1 MRFSTAKLLAAVL
14 TICMAAATVAE
25 AASGELNA
33 KAGSSWQ
40 AKRGFAIEWEPIAP
54 ANPTEAVYRV
64 YDSQDQ
70 LALAFRRPLDEML
83 KDVVVPPAPGT
94 YTLEAWLE
102 NASGGSGPHSAT
114 ILRFDNTAPP
124 PPGLDPPPGWGL
136 GTEPVTVGID
146 RPADPLP
153 LSGIRGYAIS
163 SDRGG
168 GSSPCGQPDLCL
180 AEEIDLDD
188 GEGGTLSLGTLPEG
202 VHFVRAVAI
211 SGAGVPS
218 AIRTAAVRVDGSA
231 PSLRLD
237 GTPAGWSNR
246 PVQVTARADDPL
258 SGMSAAGAFG
268 PFTAIA
274 VDGATPARML
284 GDAVGALVSGS
295 GTHAVSYFARDAAG
309 NLSSTETAT
318 VRVDEAPPRVIFTAT
333 QDPAEPE
340 RIEAIVSDP
349 HSGPSADRGWI
360 GVRPAGTRARFEP
373 LSTRNASGRLIAYW
387 DSDSYPPGKYEFMAT
402 GYDAAGNAAA
412 GGDRARGSRMVLV
425 NPLKAQVELKA
436 GLDRLHFTGR
446 LRRIGGAPV
455 AGQNLVIAETFA
467 AGAEPRRRATVIAT
481 DRQGSFSLRLK
492 PGPSREIVARFT
504 GTALLGRAASRP
516 LYLDAATKVRLRASA
531 RAARVGGKPIV
542 FSGKV
547 ARRGAGAAAID
558 GLPVELQFRFRGGA
572 WSEFRTVEAD
582 ARGRFHYRYR
592 FSDDDSRGVRFQF
605 RAYIKG
611 REGWPYGPGTS
622 RPVSVKGI

>member
-1 MRFSTAKLLAAVL
+1 VRPSVVKLLAAVL
-14 TICMAAATVAE
+14 AIYLAVSTGAV
-25 AASGELNA
+25 AASGELSA

-40 AKRGFAIEWEPIAP
+40 AKRAFAIEWDPVSP
-54 ANPTEAVYRV
+54 ANPTEAVYRA

-70 LALAFRRPLDEML
+70 LALAFRRPVAEML
-83 KDVVVPPAPGT
+83 NDVMVPPAPDA

-102 NASGGSGPHSAT
+102 NGSGESGPHSTT
-114 ILRFDNTAPP
+114 ILRFDNAAPP

-136 GTEPVTVGID
+136 GTEPVTVGVD
-146 RPADPLP
+146 RPADPPP

-168 GSSPCGQPDLCL
+168 GSSPCGRPDRCL

-188 GEGGTLSLGTLPEG
+188 DEGGAISLGTLPEG
-202 VHFVRAVAI
+202 VHFVRAVAV

-218 AIRTAAVRVDGSA
+218 AITTAVVRVDGSA

-237 GTPAGWSNR
+237 GSPAGWSNR
-246 PVQVTARADDPL
+246 PVTVTARAEDPL

-274 VDGATPARML
+274 VDGATPARTL
-284 GDAVGALVSGS
+284 GDAVGAWVSGS

-309 NLSSTETAT
+309 NLSSTGRAT
-318 VRVDEAPPRVIFTAT
+318 VHVDETPPRVLFAAT

-349 HSGPSADRGWI
+349 LSGPSTDRGWI
-360 GVRPAGTRARFEP
+360 GVRPAATRARFEP
-373 LSTRNASGRLIAYW
+373 LPTRNASGRLIAYW
-387 DSDSYPPGKYEFMAT
+387 DSDFYPPGKYEFMAT
-402 GYDAAGNAAA
+402 GYDAAGNATA
-412 GGDRARGSRMVLV
+412 GSDRARGGRMILV

-436 GLDRLHFTGR
+436 GLDRLRFAGR
-446 LRRIGGAPV
+446 LRRIGGGPA
-455 AGQNLVIAETFA
+455 AGQDIVIVETFA
-467 AGAEPRRRATVIAT
+467 AGAEPRQRTTVVAT
-481 DRQGSFSLRLK
+481 DRRGSFSLRLK
-492 PGPSREIVARFT
+492 PGPSRDTVARFA
-504 GTALLGRAASRP
+504 GTPLLSRGASRP
-516 LYLDAATKVRLRASA
+516 LHLDAATGVRLRASA
-531 RAARVGGKPIV
+531 STARVGGKPIV
-542 FSGKV
+542 FSGRV
-547 ARRGAGAAAID
+547 SRRGAAAAIE

-572 WSEFRTVEAD
+572 WSGFRTVEAD

-592 FSDDDSRGVRFQF
+592 FSDDDSRGVRFRF
-605 RAYIKG
+605 RAHVKG

-622 RPVSVKGI
+622 RPVSVKGV